1 MRFLSNPWP
10 LLILRP
16 LLLLLIAAPA
26 LGQPAPADPISP
38 AGYRPGIDVEHY
50 AFSLALSDASD
61 RIEGEATVSVRFT
74 TADVPALVLD
84 LVGPT
89 GSGTGMTVRAVTENG
104 ADVPF
109 EQANDRLRIPLAE
122 PPAPNERRSFAI
134 SYAGVPADGLII
146 ATNRHGD
153 RTFFGDNWPNRAR
166 HWLPTVD
173 HPSDKA
179 TVAWAVTAPD
189 RYQVVGSGRLAEETD
204 LPDGLRLTRW
214 ASTAPIATKV
224 AVIGAAR
231 FAVDHVGE
239 VDGVP
244 LASWVYPQ
252 DRAEGFY
259 DYARA
264 ERVLE
269 TFRLLLGPYPF
280 AKLANVQS
288 TTRYGG
294 MENASNIFYDENSVT
309 GTRASESLI
318 AHEVAHQW
326 FGNAVTERDWPHLWL
341 SEGFATYLTHVYHEY
356 TYGRDALEARLARDR
371 RQVVAFAEANPGRP
385 LVDTAYVDPTAL
397 LNPNS
402 YQKGGWVLHMLRQ
415 RVGDEAFFDGLRRF
429 YDRFLGG
436 NADTRDFRR
445 VMEEASGD
453 PLGDFFAQWTE
464 RPGVPR
470 VEATWRYGD
479 GALTLTLHQPG
490 APFAFPLEVGVVTE
504 DGMRVEV
511 VPVGTS
517 SETVTIP
524 LDAPPLDVVLD
535 PNVNLLAALALEAE

>member
-1 MRFLSNPWP
+1 MRFFSNP
-10 LLILRP
+10 LRLAAM
-16 LLLLLIAAPA
+16 LLLAASTFATPA
-26 LGQPAPADPISP
+26 LGQPAPADPVGP
-38 AGYRPGIDVEHY
+38 AGYRPGVDVEHY
-50 AFSLALSDASD
+50 AFGLTLSDASD
-61 RIEGEATVSVRFT
+61 RIEGEAAVTVRY
-74 TADVPALVLD
+74 TAAGVPALVLD

-89 GSGTGMTVRAVTENG
+89 ADGRGMTVSALAENG
-104 ADVPF
+104 VPVPF
-109 EQANDRLRIPLAE
+109 EQAGNQLRIPLTE
-122 PPAPNERRSFAI
+122 PPAPNERRTYVVT
-134 SYAGVPADGLII
+134 YAGVPADGLII

-179 TVAWAVTAPD
+179 TVAWAVTAPA
-189 RYQVVGSGRLAEETD
+189 RYQVVGSGRRAEETD

-214 ASTAPIATKV
+214 TSTAPLATKI
-224 AVIGAAR
+224 AVIGAAQ
-231 FAVDHVGE
+231 FAVDYPGA

-244 LASWVYPQ
+244 LESWVYPQ
-252 DRAEGFY
+252 DRAEGFH
-259 DYARA
+259 DYERA

-309 GTRASESLI
+309 GTRANESLI

-356 TYGRDALEARLARDR
+356 TYGRDALEARLAHDR
-371 RQVVAFAEANPGRP
+371 RQVVAFAEAEPDRP

-397 LNPNS
+397 LNANS

-415 RVGDEAFFDGLRRF
+415 RVGDEAFFDGLRLY
-429 YDRFLGG
+429 YDRFRGG

-445 VMEEASGD
+445 VMEEVSGE
-453 PLGDFFAQWTE
+453 PLGDFFAQWAE

-470 VEATWRYGD
+470 LTATWRYGD
-479 GALTLTLHQPG
+479 GALTLTFQQTG
-490 APFAFPLEVGVVTE
+490 EAFAFPLDVGIVTAE
-504 DGMRVEV
+504 GVRVET
-511 VPVGTS
+511 VPVAAS

-535 PNVNLLAALALEAE
+535 PNVNLLAALTLAAE